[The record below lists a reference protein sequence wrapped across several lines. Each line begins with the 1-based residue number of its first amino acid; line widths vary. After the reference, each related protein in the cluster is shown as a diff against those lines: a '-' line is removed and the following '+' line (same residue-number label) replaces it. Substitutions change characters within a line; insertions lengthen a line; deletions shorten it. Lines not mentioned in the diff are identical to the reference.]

1 VAVANPKARDK
12 AYALFE
18 QRHFPD
24 VAKMMTRIGMFR
36 SLPPDPLRWLT
47 TTFPSYFQN
56 AQGHPVPF
64 AAHHEEFWRWLWA
77 LKAGQSAPAFI
88 AIWSRGGGKSASV
101 ELSCACMAYF
111 GLRRYGLYISNTQTQ
126 ADDHVQN
133 VASMLEMLGIE
144 RQLNKYGFSR
154 GWRVNRLRTADGFTL
169 DAMGMDAAMR
179 GVRLD
184 ESRPDILCLDDLD
197 DELDSAL
204 TIQKK
209 IKTLTR
215 KILPIGSPSMTVL
228 GVQNIPNADGIFA
241 QLADGRAEFLLDRLV
256 SGPHP
261 ALRDLPATDWWTQE
275 RTADGTPRLHITA
288 GVPTWAGQGTAEC
301 EVLLNMIGIP
311 AFLVECQHRTDRLQG
326 TLFHRE
332 WFPIVHD
339 WPRDGKK
346 VRCWDFAGTEEK
358 PGTRADPDWTAG
370 ALVIEKHGQYWI
382 VDMQRA
388 RLTPKGVQ
396 DLVSQTAQLDGLGVD
411 IWLEQEPGSSG
422 KTVVDQYAREVL
434 RGFPAHAK
442 RSTGSKAERAK
453 PLSSAAEA
461 RNVFLVAGAWN
472 AAFLEEA
479 EHFPVGTH
487 DDQVDAVSAA
497 VEVLT
502 APVKHYG
509 TWGRP

>member
-1 VAVANPKARDK
+1 VPVASPKARDK

-18 QRHFPD
+18 QRYFPHLHK
-24 VAKMMTRIGMFR
+24 AATTRVGTFR
-36 SLPPDPLRWLT
+36 PLPPDLLQWLT

-56 AQGHPVPF
+56 TQGHPIPF

-77 LKAGQSAPAFI
+77 LKAGQAAPAFI

-111 GLRRYGLYISNTQTQ
+111 GLRRYGLYISNTQIQ

-133 VASMLEMLGIE
+133 VASMLELLGIE

-197 DELDSAL
+197 DELDSPL

-215 KILPIGSPSMTVL
+215 KILPTGSPSMTVL

-241 QLADGRAEFLLDRLV
+241 QLADGRAEFLLDRIV

-261 ALRDLPATDWWTQE
+261 ALQDLPEADWWRKETTPE
-275 RTADGTPRLHITA
+275 GTPRLRITA
-288 GVPTWAGQGTAEC
+288 GVPTWTGQGIPEC

-311 AFLVECQHRTDRLQG
+311 AFMIECQHKTERLKGSMFQ
-326 TLFHRE
+326 RE
-332 WFPIVHD
+332 WFLIVDD

-346 VRCWDFAGTEEK
+346 VRFWDFAGTEEK
-358 PGTRADPDWTAG
+358 PGLDPDYTAG
-370 ALVIEKHGQYWI
+370 AFVVEKQGQYWI
-382 VDMQRA
+382 VDMQHA

-396 DLVSQTAQLDGLGVD
+396 DLVLQTAQLDSKGIDV
-411 IWLEQEPGSSG
+411 WMEQEPGSSG
-422 KTVVDQYAREVL
+422 KSVVDHYEREVL
-434 RGFPAHAK
+434 KGYPAHAK
-442 RSTGSKAERAK
+442 RSTGPKAERAK
-453 PLSSAAEA
+453 PVSSAAEA
-461 RNVFLVAGAWN
+461 RNMFLVAGAWN
-472 AAFLEEA
+472 KAFLDEA
-479 EHFPVGTH
+479 ENFPGGAH
-487 DDQVDAVSAA
+487 DDQIDAVSGA

-502 APVKHYG
+502 APTKHYG
-509 TWGRP
+509 TWGR